1 MEQEDSSAC
10 SEGAFDVAKHGA
22 RLSGVVVLTK
32 DMVTPYR

>member
-1 MEQEDSSAC
+1 MEQDDSGAC
-10 SEGAFDVAKHGA
+10 SEGVCDVAKHGE